1 MKPKNNSK
9 NPTPFTGKPAI
20 GLSLANAVGNLYNI
34 EEELKELEKPTLIEK
49 KIVKND
55 KKVVSKPVLTNV
67 KNNNAKQQT
76 KSPVVNKPIANNNN
90 KISNNNVVQPKKNF
104 VAKIEEEE
112 VKRAPE
118 IDIQSV
124 KPIQKIQKNLELY
137 KSDKVL
143 EKGKLFF

>member
-1 MKPKNNSK
+1 MKPKTNSK
-9 NPTPFTGKPAI
+9 NPTPFTGKPAM

-34 EEELKELEKPTLIEK
+34 EEELKELEKPTVNDR

-55 KKVVSKPVLTNV
+55 KKVTSKPVSTTM
-67 KNNNAKQQT
+67 KNNNAKIQNKT
-76 KSPVVNKPIANNNN
+76 PVVNKPIANSNN
-90 KISNNNVVQPKKNF
+90 KVSNNNVAQPKKTL
-104 VAKIEEEE
+104 EEEE

-124 KPIQKIQKNLELY
+124 KSIPQTQKSLELY

-143 EKGKLFF
+143 EKGKLFSEKN